1 MFKNLRNTIAEVTN
15 GFWLFI
21 TTMQNNTAALCALAA
36 EQKVLR
42 EKLDSLVTD
51 SNYLVNAKKR
61 ELQRAGHTH

>member
-1 MFKNLRNTIAEVTN
+1 MFKKLRNTIAEVTN

-21 TTMQNNTAALCALAA
+21 TTMQNNTAALRALAA

-51 SNYLVNAKKR
+51 SNYLVTAKKR